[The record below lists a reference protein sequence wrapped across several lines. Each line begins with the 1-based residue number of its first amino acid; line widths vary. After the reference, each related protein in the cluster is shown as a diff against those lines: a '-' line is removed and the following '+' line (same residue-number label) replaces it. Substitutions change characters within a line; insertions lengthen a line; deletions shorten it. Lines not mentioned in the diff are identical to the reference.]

1 MIIKK
6 EITIMTKNP
15 KNFFTRF
22 LSLKKVNDLIRMT
35 DYITDRND
43 EHINHSRD
51 DHKTIVFD
59 SQKKVDSK
67 LINIISIA
75 NYHSTKIKLNRKGGR
90 PSSPA
95 TSIVIS
101 IPEQFGDNFISLL
114 NLKLLH
120 RLLITDIIK
129 KFNEIYKL
137 NWTQSEQ
144 KEFIDM
150 YVISSIHFKKNN
162 PHINIILP
170 SIVETFKTVNKD
182 NKQVRTK
189 NKVVKLRLGL
199 KQFSYQTKLLVEKN
213 MSKIGYSLSS
223 YIIKKVRKN
232 KKSNPIASLKQ
243 DIKIEKSQQE
253 KITQTLQNELN
264 SLQDNLIEIRELFDS
279 MEFLKESSEKLQK
292 RISIYLKRMDTA
304 FFEKDIQK
312 FEKNEKLVNKSYNK
326 LVELVDKEN
335 KEKLKKFE
343 DLKQKIKSKKQLLN
357 SLHPAPSL

>member
-1 MIIKK
+1 
-6 EITIMTKNP
+6 MTKKP
-15 KNFFTRF
+15 KNFFTKF
-22 LSLKKVNDLIRMT
+22 LSLKKINDLIRMT

-43 EHINHSRD
+43 EHINHSSD
-51 DHKTIVFD
+51 NHKTIVFNN
-59 SQKKVDSK
+59 QKEIDTK
-67 LINIISIA
+67 LKNIISIS

-120 RLLITDIIK
+120 RLLITDIIEK
-129 KFNEIYKL
+129 LNEIYKL

-144 KEFIDM
+144 KKFIDM

-170 SIVETFKTVNKD
+170 SIVETFKTKD

-189 NKVVKLRLGL
+189 SKVVKLRLGL
-199 KQFSYQTKLLVEKN
+199 KQFSYQTKLLVDKN

-264 SLQDNLIEIRELFDS
+264 SLQDDLLQIKELFDS

-292 RISIYLKRMDTA
+292 RISIYLKRMDTS
-304 FFEKDIQK
+304 FYEKNIQK

-326 LVELVDKEN
+326 LVELVDN

-343 DLKQKIKSKKQLLN
+343 DLKQKIELKKQLLN